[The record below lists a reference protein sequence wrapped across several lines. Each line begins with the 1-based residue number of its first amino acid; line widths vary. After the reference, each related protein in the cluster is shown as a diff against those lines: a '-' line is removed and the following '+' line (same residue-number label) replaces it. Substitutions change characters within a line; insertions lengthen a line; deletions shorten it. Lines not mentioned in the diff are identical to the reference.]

1 MAKKDRPKQKPGF
14 LYRRA
19 QARGLLGGSRP
30 WTVLWGVLFARRM
43 WKRFL
48 KDQPEILYRTELK
61 PGETLV
67 ISGKENEPRVVPSP

>member
-1 MAKKDRPKQKPGF
+1 MAKKERPKQKPGF
-14 LYRRA
+14 VYRQA

-30 WTVLWGVLFARRM
+30 WTVLWGVLFARRL

-48 KDQPEILYRTELK
+48 KDAPEILYRTELK

-67 ISGKENEPRVVPSP
+67 ISGSELEPRVLPSP